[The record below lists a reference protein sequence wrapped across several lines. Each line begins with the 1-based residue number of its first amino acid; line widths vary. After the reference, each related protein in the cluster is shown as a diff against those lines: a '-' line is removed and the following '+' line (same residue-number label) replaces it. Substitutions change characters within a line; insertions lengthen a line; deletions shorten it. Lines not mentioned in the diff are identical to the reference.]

1 MYLGLVVKL
10 ATWYNGFIE
19 FLCIWRK
26 QMRKKQRLK
35 ELTIK
40 DNFMFGAVM
49 INEDNCKGLLER
61 VLEIPIERVD
71 VSKEKSMVYHPEYK
85 GVRLDVYAKDEKQTR
100 YNVEMQVEK
109 KPALGKRSRY
119 YQSQMDM
126 EMLLA
131 GEDYKELPNTY
142 VIFICDFDP
151 FGEGK
156 YRYTFQSMCKESENA
171 NLKDGRTILFLNT
184 HGKNECEVPKEL
196 VTLLQYMKEDL
207 EGSEKEFHDPY
218 VGQLQKFIRDIKGN
232 REMEERFMIFEE
244 MLKEEHTAGRE
255 EGRAE
260 GRAEGC
266 EAVKALLLLFLQNLG
281 TVSKT
286 LLEKIQEEQDL
297 EMLKAWT
304 QIAFQSKSVEEFSN
318 KIK

>member
-1 MYLGLVVKL
+1 
-10 ATWYNGFIE
+10 
-19 FLCIWRK
+19 
-26 QMRKKQRLK
+26 MRKKQRLK

-49 INEDNCKGLLER
+49 MDEDNCKGLLER
-61 VLEIPIERVD
+61 VLQIKIDHVEISR
-71 VSKEKSMVYHPEYK
+71 EKSIVYHPEYK
-85 GVRLDVYAKDEKQTR
+85 GVRLDVYAKDENQTR

-131 GEDYKELPNTY
+131 GEDYAELPNTY

-151 FGEGK
+151 FGKGK
-156 YRYTFQSMCKESENA
+156 YRYTFRARCEESSKADLE
-171 NLKDGRTILFLNT
+171 DGRTVVFLST
-184 HGKNECEVPKEL
+184 CGKNESEVPKEL
-196 VTLLQYMKEDL
+196 VTFLKYVKEDL
-207 EGSEKEFHDPY
+207 AGSEKEFHDPY
-218 VGQLQKFIRDIKGN
+218 VEQLQKFVRNVKKS

-244 MLKEEHTAGRE
+244 MLKEERASGRE

-260 GRAEGC
+260 GLIQGKIETRRET
-266 EAVKALLLLFLQNLG
+266 LLLFLQSFG
-281 TVSKT
+281 AVSKELSEQIQKQENLET
-286 LLEKIQEEQDL
+286 LK
-297 EMLKAWT
+297 KWT
-304 QIAFQSKSVEEFSN
+304 QIAFQSKSLEEFTQ